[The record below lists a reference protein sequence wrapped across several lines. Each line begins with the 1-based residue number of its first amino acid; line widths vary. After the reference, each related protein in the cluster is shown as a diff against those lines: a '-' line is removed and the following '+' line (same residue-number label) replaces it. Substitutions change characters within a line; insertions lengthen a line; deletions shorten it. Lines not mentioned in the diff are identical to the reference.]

1 MTILKLLIISLTAI
15 TLVSCSTTT
24 EPVPPPTVERLLINS
39 SSDLGYTMEI
49 YADAAVDVGY
59 NPLYVRVKHD
69 GKTLNDVHMVV
80 VPDMDMGMMHH
91 SCPVE
96 QPESA
101 VSDKDGFYHCAVIFT
116 MPSTTAWKVGIT
128 IHDHEADTTITV
140 HVPISVATSGNVK
153 TIKDASNVKYVLTL
167 LNSPWK
173 VGMNDVTVSAY
184 RTVDGFDYTPVDNA
198 SMKLEPTMPSMG
210 HGSMGNIDPVSTGNS
225 WYTGKVN
232 LTMTGDWQYAVTM
245 TTTDSQTISTAFQVV
260 AK

>member
-1 MTILKLLIISLTAI
+1 MTALRILIAVCIVFTA
-15 TLVSCSTTT
+15 LSCSTTT
-24 EPVPPPTVERLLINS
+24 DPVTPSATDKMLIYS
-39 SSDLGYTMEI
+39 SSDQGYTMEI
-49 YADAAVDVGY
+49 YADKAIDVGY

-69 GKTLNDVHMVV
+69 GKTLNDVHMVI

-116 MPSTTAWKVGIT
+116 MSSNTAWKVGIT

-167 LNSPWK
+167 LNSAWK
-173 VGMNDVTVSAY
+173 VGMNDVKVSAY

-210 HGSMGNIDPVSTGNS
+210 HGSMGNIDPVPTGNS

-245 TTTDSQTISTAFQVV
+245 TTADSQTISTAFQVV

>member
-1 MTILKLLIISLTAI
+1 
-15 TLVSCSTTT
+15 
-24 EPVPPPTVERLLINS
+24 
-39 SSDLGYTMEI
+39 MEI

-153 TIKDASNVKYVLTL
+153 TIKDAWHGLRPGKRNCL
-167 LNSPWK
+167 LLSTALI
-173 VGMNDVTVSAY
+173 VTVGQGRLSCRYSSDRVLYVMYNCLCVVRLRLCPKYAI
-184 RTVDGFDYTPVDNA
+184 GNADN
-198 SMKLEPTMPSMG
+198 
-210 HGSMGNIDPVSTGNS
+210 HN
-225 WYTGKVN
+225 
-232 LTMTGDWQYAVTM
+232 
-245 TTTDSQTISTAFQVV
+245 
-260 AK
+260 